1 MYTKILVPLD
11 GSKLSEQILP
21 YAQLLADAFH
31 VPVELLHVNDLDT
44 ITPFAPPLQGG
55 DYLKVVSKRYLPL
68 SLTVSCTVD
77 LGKPAE
83 LIVERA
89 AADRGALIAMATR
102 GHSGMQ
108 RWLLGSVSNKV
119 VRTATNPLLLV
130 RPPQGTGPVWPL
142 KLKTILVPLDG
153 SGLAE
158 KILPHVTALAETL
171 ELEVNLLRVHTIPA
185 ESYIVGDGLYVDVL
199 SRETESIR
207 KGVGD
212 YLNGKI
218 EELQAEGLDR
228 VSSVAVEGDPAEEII
243 DLARNTHD
251 SLIAMSTHGRSGME
265 RWVLEA
271 SRRK

>member
-108 RWLLGSVSNKV
+108 R
-119 VRTATNPLLLV
+119 
-130 RPPQGTGPVWPL
+130 
-142 KLKTILVPLDG
+142 
-153 SGLAE
+153 
-158 KILPHVTALAETL
+158 
-171 ELEVNLLRVHTIPA
+171 
-185 ESYIVGDGLYVDVL
+185 
-199 SRETESIR
+199 
-207 KGVGD
+207 
-212 YLNGKI
+212 
-218 EELQAEGLDR
+218 
-228 VSSVAVEGDPAEEII
+228 
-243 DLARNTHD
+243 
-251 SLIAMSTHGRSGME
+251 
-265 RWVLEA
+265 
-271 SRRK
+271 